1 MKCYFFFKNFTF
13 DRSSPH
19 YSARLMRLG
28 SRGQSEIIF
37 SDTPPKCLER
47 DCVGR
52 RLTGTTHG
60 NVYRSVREKQ
70 GIAVYRQRVL
80 QTVTYLCV
88 LFH

>member
-1 MKCYFFFKNFTF
+1 MIDNHLIILFRAANAFRVTW
-13 DRSSPH
+13 
-19 YSARLMRLG
+19 
-28 SRGQSEIIF
+28 SERDFF

-52 RLTGTTHG
+52 RLTGARHG

>member
-1 MKCYFFFKNFTF
+1 
-13 DRSSPH
+13 
-19 YSARLMRLG
+19 MRFG
-28 SRGQSEIIF
+28 SRGQSEIFF
-37 SDTPPKCLER
+37 SDTPPKCLEG
-47 DCVGR
+47 DGVGR

-60 NVYRSVREKQ
+60 NVYRNVREKQ